1 MRRLL
6 ALGLAV
12 TAVAVAGV
20 AVAARGFTLPTKF
33 TQGRFAL
40 LSLTIGHPNEGMQV
54 RAKRLTKTRDLVVRR
69 ASHER
74 NYGHPAL
81 VLMLWRSASDVA
93 KAAPGSILLVG
104 DLSFRDG
111 GPISGHRSHQSGRD
125 ADIGFYVTDAK
136 GKRLPSRE
144 FIGFD
149 GEGNAKNGGKLRFD
163 DERNWML
170 VESWAKDR
178 RAGISHIFVSE
189 PLKGRLLRFARSHP
203 RFAPFAARAAALLKQ
218 PEKGEDHSD
227 HFHVRITCPKEQLEI
242 CRAESKLDGD
252 RHRGPAEHKPEP
264 ERDPVAEP
272 AGDPGQDSALVDAP
286 PS

>member
-1 MRRLL
+1 MGLVL
-6 ALGLAV
+6 AALVIAGEASS
-12 TAVAVAGV
+12 ARGV
-20 AVAARGFTLPTKF
+20 ALPSKF

-40 LSLTIGHPNEGMQV
+40 LSLTVGHPNDGAQL
-54 RAKRLTKTRDLVVRR
+54 RAKRLTKTKELLVRK
-69 ASHER
+69 SSKER

-93 KAAPGSILLVG
+93 KAAPGSVLLVG
-104 DLSFRDG
+104 DLSYRDG

-125 ADIGFYVTDAK
+125 ADIGFYVVDGK

-144 FIGFD
+144 FVSFD
-149 GEGNAKNGGKLRFD
+149 AEGNARDGGKLHFD

-178 RAGISHIFVSE
+178 RAGLSHIFVSD
-189 PLKGRLLRFARSHP
+189 PLKARLLRFARSRP
-203 RFAPFAARAAALLKQ
+203 RFAPYAERAAALLKQ

-227 HFHVRITCPKEQLEI
+227 HFHVRITCPRDQLEI
-242 CRAESKLDGD
+242 CRPESKLDGD
-252 RHRGPAEHKPEP
+252 RHRSREQKHEPEP
-264 ERDPVAEP
+264 EPEAEP
-272 AGDPGQDSALVDAP
+272 LGDPALDSAQGDVE